1 MADPPMPS
9 NRLGLRGKECSAWHS
24 LARLDI
30 RTGSA
35 RRCPMVRLVWALIC
49 PRLDCRRQPS
59 SQLHGSPSGVLL
71 LWCGQ
76 GRETNSQPEVKN
88 AHLVTRCSQSQEGWA
103 GSVEQQLWRPT
114 LFIEQDGPLDWPQCG
129 GWGDQADSCWSNNGS
144 QSNELGTLC
153 SNKYQRF
160 VESCF
165 LQDNWLFTG

>member
-49 PRLDCRRQPS
+49 PRLDQKAAAKLSAARVTIWGAAVVVWVGERDKLVARSEKCTS
-59 SQLHGSPSGVLL
+59 SDKVL
-71 LWCGQ
+71 
-76 GRETNSQPEVKN
+76 V
-88 AHLVTRCSQSQEGWA
+88 VTRGMGWVRGIAVMASNAIYRARWAQIGRSAVVGETKRTVA
-103 GSVEQQLWRPT
+103 GVTMAARVS
-114 LFIEQDGPLDWPQCG
+114 
-129 GWGDQADSCWSNNGS
+129 S
-144 QSNELGTLC
+144 LGHFVQI
-153 SNKYQRF
+153 N